1 MINYVRKV
9 EETVSNWPGVS
20 VSFDGRE
27 FVFGVPKSGTC
38 ILAGSLII
46 PFPRSI
52 RDVLLAEGRSK
63 FFHSVLSKEKCEM
76 ENMKAVRVH
85 NYGGPEVLRFED
97 APCPTPGSS
106 ELLIRVHAASVNPID
121 WKIRAGYM
129 KDYIPLPLPFI
140 PGWDV
145 SGVVEAVGSGVTK
158 FKKGDEVYARPDVAA
173 HGSGA
178 YAEYVVAKETET
190 ALKPKSIDHVH
201 AATIPVGAVTAWRA
215 LFDAAGLKEGQKVL
229 IHGAAGGV
237 GSFAVQLAKWK
248 GAYVIGTASTRNQA
262 FLRQLGVDE
271 PIDYEKARFEDVVH
285 DVDVVFDPI
294 GGDTQK
300 RSWKVLKKG
309 GILVSIVG
317 PPSEGE
323 AVKHGVRSAFLSA
336 QGGSSLLAELATL
349 VDSGKI
355 KPIVETVLPLSEAIH
370 AHELSETGHA
380 RGKIVLK
387 VA

>member
-1 MINYVRKV
+1 
-9 EETVSNWPGVS
+9 
-20 VSFDGRE
+20 
-27 FVFGVPKSGTC
+27 
-38 ILAGSLII
+38 
-46 PFPRSI
+46 
-52 RDVLLAEGRSK
+52 
-63 FFHSVLSKEKCEM
+63 M

-97 APCPTPGSS
+97 APRPTPGSG
-106 ELLIRVHAASVNPID
+106 ELLIRVYAASVNPLD
-121 WKIRAGYM
+121 WKVRAGYM

-145 SGVVEAVGSGVTK
+145 SGVVEAVGSSVTK

-173 HGSGA
+173 HGNGA

-201 AATIPVGAVTAWRA
+201 ATTIPVGAVTAWRA
-215 LFDAAGLKEGQKVL
+215 LFDAAGLKEGQRVL

-248 GAYVIGTASTRNQA
+248 GAYVIGTASSQNQA
-262 FLRQLGVDE
+262 FLKELGVDD
-271 PIDYEKARFEDVVH
+271 PVDYEKTRFEEVVR

-294 GGDTQK
+294 GGETQK
-300 RSWKVLKKG
+300 RSWQTLKKG
-309 GILVSIVG
+309 GILVSIVA
-317 PPSEGE
+317 PPSEEE
-323 AVKHGVRSAFLSA
+323 AKKFGVRSAFLSVK
-336 QGGSSLLAELATL
+336 GGSALLAELATL

-355 KPIVETVLPLSEAIH
+355 KPMVERVLPLSEARQ
-370 AHELSETGHA
+370 AHELNETGHA

>member
-1 MINYVRKV
+1 
-9 EETVSNWPGVS
+9 
-20 VSFDGRE
+20 
-27 FVFGVPKSGTC
+27 
-38 ILAGSLII
+38 
-46 PFPRSI
+46 
-52 RDVLLAEGRSK
+52 
-63 FFHSVLSKEKCEM
+63 M

-97 APCPTPGSS
+97 SPRPTPGSG

-121 WKIRAGYM
+121 WKIRAGYL
-129 KDYIPLPLPFI
+129 KDHIPLPLPFI

-145 SGVVEAVGSGVTK
+145 SGVVEAVGSGATT
-158 FKKGDEVYARPDVAA
+158 FKKGDEVYARPDVTA
-173 HGSGA
+173 HGFGA
-178 YAEYVVAKETET
+178 YAEYVVVKDIET

-215 LFDAAGLKEGQKVL
+215 LFDAAGLKEGQKIL

-271 PIDYEKARFEDVVH
+271 PIDYEKTEFEDVVH
-285 DVDVVFDPI
+285 DVDVVFDAI

-300 RSWKVLKKG
+300 RSWKTLNRG

-317 PPSEGE
+317 LPSEDE
-323 AVKHGVRSAFLSA
+323 AANHGVRSAFVSA
-336 QGGSSLLAELATL
+336 HGGSSLLAELATL

-355 KPIVETVLPLSEAIH
+355 RPMVETVMPLSEARH
-370 AHELSETGHA
+370 AHELNETGHA
-380 RGKIVLK
+380 RGKIVLQ

>member
-1 MINYVRKV
+1 
-9 EETVSNWPGVS
+9 
-20 VSFDGRE
+20 
-27 FVFGVPKSGTC
+27 
-38 ILAGSLII
+38 
-46 PFPRSI
+46 
-52 RDVLLAEGRSK
+52 
-63 FFHSVLSKEKCEM
+63 M

-97 APCPTPGSS
+97 APRPAPGSG
-106 ELLIRVHAASVNPID
+106 ELLIRAHAASVNPID

-158 FKKGDEVYARPDVAA
+158 FNKGDEVYARPDVTA

-178 YAEYVVAKETET
+178 YAEYVAVKETET
-190 ALKPKSIDHVH
+190 ALKPKSIDHVQ
-201 AATIPVGAVTAWRA
+201 AVTIPIGAVTAWRA
-215 LFDAAGLKEGQKVL
+215 LFDTAGLKEGQKAL

-237 GSFAVQLAKWK
+237 GTFAVQLAKWK

-262 FLRQLGVDE
+262 FLRQLGVDD

-285 DVDVVFDPI
+285 GVDVVFDPI
-294 GGDTQK
+294 GGNTQR
-300 RSWKVLKKG
+300 RSWKTLKKG
-309 GILVSIVG
+309 GILVSIVA
-317 PPSEGE
+317 PPSAEE
-323 AVKHGVRSAFLSA
+323 AQSHGVRSAFLSA
-336 QGGSSLLAELATL
+336 QGGSSLLAELAAL

-355 KPIVETVLPLSEAIH
+355 KPMVETVLPLSEARH
-370 AHELSETGHA
+370 AHELNETGHA